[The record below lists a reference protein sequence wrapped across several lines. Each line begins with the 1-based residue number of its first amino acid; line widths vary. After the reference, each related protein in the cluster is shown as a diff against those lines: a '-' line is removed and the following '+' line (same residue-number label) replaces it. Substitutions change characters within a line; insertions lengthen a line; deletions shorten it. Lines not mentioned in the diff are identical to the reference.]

1 MRGCNDAGSTF
12 RYFEVS
18 VRNEDLSSSSFV
30 PAMVTAPNCAKK
42 VLCAVQIKSYVWLKD
57 VLEYTHYS
65 FKVREV
71 CSDAARSSADSSVL
85 RNRTWK
91 SEVDPTNIFGGGSY
105 GNETYRD
112 SMTLQWTAD
121 ATSTCKEAGSTFLNW
136 NVQKRRSDS
145 DLIVW
150 SSVLGCDRNDIRSTT
165 LCNAKV

>member
-1 MRGCNDAGSTF
+1 MDSGLRGCNDAGSTF

-30 PAMVTAPNCAKK
+30 PANGDCAKLREEGVVRSTDK
-42 VLCAVQIKSYVWLKD
+42 IICMAEGL
-57 VLEYTHYS
+57 LEYTHYS

-91 SEVDPTNIFGGGSY
+91 SEAGTPTNIFGGGSY

-121 ATSTCKEAGSTFLNW
+121 ATYLQGGW
-136 NVQKRRSDS
+136 
-145 DLIVW
+145 
-150 SSVLGCDRNDIRSTT
+150 
-165 LCNAKV
+165 